1 MSRIT
6 AWILTA
12 VVGLGVAANVAL
24 ITPRIAQ
31 TADESLRARLA
42 ASASA
47 LRAQLELLDAR
58 LAPRGLAQNVEL
70 AEVFRPPADGAPAPR
85 PDERALRAAAAVAS
99 PDPDLLAVATPAGA
113 VVSRRGRSAQQ
124 LEDVNALPPLKALLD
139 GGRLAPAFVVLDKQL
154 YRLAGARGPGSTFV
168 VLTGTLIDDRFAA
181 SLRTLLDAEVGFFA
195 NGSLVGTSLPAGS
208 RRDELVAWR
217 KSPGPGYG
225 RLELNLPAV
234 GNALDGLLPW
244 GTPHFSM
251 RGALLPLDSGAQA
264 ALVLPAAPS
273 LLWLA
278 RYQAVNAI
286 ALAAIL
292 VGGFFWGLLLRK
304 RREEPKKAPTAPEQQ
319 PRRQQRPQAR
329 KGAQER
335 LQELVDRD
343 EPEVGP
349 IHVRPRHAEEAARA
363 EAGLSAGSSIPRKA
377 ADDAAAHS
385 PARARATESLDPD
398 VAAPAADA
406 WPGDAASGAATDPVW
421 GTDLLGTPAAPFAPP
436 PVDGH
441 GQAEDAWD
449 APPPAPE
456 PARGN
461 SKPPGAMAQ
470 ARPAGGKAVAAQSAP
485 PPAAPPEEAG
495 HVPGDEPT
503 RIQPISAALLEKLRE
518 HDEQVAA
525 SALAHSEAEDPD
537 EAHYKDT
544 FEKFVALRAQT
555 GEGAS
560 NVSYEKFAA
569 KLRKN
574 REDLLAK
581 HSARGVR
588 FMVYI
593 KDGKAAIKA
602 SAIR

>member
-1 MSRIT
+1 MGRIGVWT
-6 AWILTA
+6 FTA
-12 VVGLGVAANVAL
+12 VVGLGVAANVGL
-24 ITPRIAQ
+24 VTPRIAQ

-42 ASASA
+42 ASAAA

-58 LAPRGLAQNVEL
+58 LAPRGLAQNLELVEAL
-70 AEVFRPPADGAPAPR
+70 RAPAEGVPAPR

-99 PDPDLLAVATPAGA
+99 PDPDLLAVGSPAGA
-113 VVSRRGRSAQQ
+113 VVSRRGRPAQQ
-124 LEDVNALPPLKALLD
+124 LEDINALPPLKALLD
-139 GGRLAPAFVVLDKQL
+139 GGRLTPAFVVLDKQL
-154 YRLAGARGPGSTFV
+154 YRLAGARGPGNAFV

-195 NGSLVGTSLPAGS
+195 NGSLAATSLPAGS

-234 GNALDGLLPW
+234 GGALDGLLPL
-244 GTPHFSM
+244 GAPHFSM
-251 RGALLPLDSGAQA
+251 RGVLLPLDSGAQA
-264 ALVLPAAPS
+264 ALVLPAAPT
-273 LLWLA
+273 LGWLA
-278 RYQAVNAI
+278 RYQALNAI
-286 ALAAIL
+286 VLALIL
-292 VGGFFWGLLLRK
+292 VGGFLSGILLPR
-304 RREEPKKAPTAPEQQ
+304 RREEKTKAPAPGQQ
-319 PRRQQRPQAR
+319 PQKQRPQAR

-335 LQELVDRD
+335 LQELVDQD

-349 IHVRPRHAEEAARA
+349 IHVRPRHAEDVARA
-363 EAGLSAGSSIPRKA
+363 EAGLAGASPIPPIPKKA
-377 ADDAAAHS
+377 DGATAHAQS
-385 PARARATESLDPD
+385 RARAIESLDPD
-398 VAAPAADA
+398 LAAPAADSFA
-406 WPGDAASGAATDPVW
+406 GDASSATDPVW
-421 GTDLLGTPAAPFAPP
+421 GADLTGAPAASFAPP
-436 PVDGH
+436 PIEAQ
-441 GQAEDAWD
+441 GQADDPWE
-449 APPPAPE
+449 APPPVPE

-461 SKPPGAMAQ
+461 SKPHGAVAQ
-470 ARPAGGKAVAAQSAP
+470 ARPASGKAAATQSAP
-485 PPAAPPEEAG
+485 PPAAPPVEAG
-495 HVPGDEPT
+495 HFPGDEPT

-518 HDEQVAA
+518 HDEKAA
-525 SALAHSEAEDPD
+525 APAPAHSDADDTD

-555 GEGAS
+555 GEVAS

-574 REDLLAK
+574 RDDLLAK

>member
-6 AWILTA
+6 AWSLTA
-12 VVGLGVAANVAL
+12 VVGLSVAANVAL

-42 ASASA
+42 SSASA

-58 LAPRGLAQNVEL
+58 LAPRGLAQNLEL
-70 AEVFRPPADGAPAPR
+70 AEAFRAPAEGAPLPR

-99 PDPDLLAVATPAGA
+99 PDPDLLAVGSPIGG
-113 VVSRRGRSAQQ
+113 VVSRRGRPAQQ

-139 GGRLAPAFVVLDKQL
+139 SGRLTPAFVLLDKQL
-154 YRLAGARGPGSTFV
+154 YRLAGARGPGNAFV

-181 SLRTLLDAEVGFFA
+181 SLRTLLDADVGFFV
-195 NGSLVGTSLPAGS
+195 NGSLVATSLPAGS
-208 RRDELVAWR
+208 RRDDLIAWR

-225 RLELNLPAV
+225 RLELSLPAV
-234 GNALDGLLPW
+234 GAALDGLLPS

-273 LLWLA
+273 LVWLA
-278 RYQAVNAI
+278 RYQALNAI
-286 ALAAIL
+286 VVAVIL
-292 VGGFFWGLLLRK
+292 FGGFLWGLLLPQ
-304 RREEPKKAPTAPEQQ
+304 RRGEKKKAPTAPEQQ
-319 PRRQQRPQAR
+319 PQRQRPQAR
-329 KGAQER
+329 KGKQER
-335 LQELVDRD
+335 LQELVDQE

-349 IHVRPRHAEEAARA
+349 IHVRPRHAEDAARG
-363 EAGLSAGSSIPRKA
+363 EAGLAAVSSIPKK
-377 ADDAAAHS
+377 ADDAAAQAPS
-385 PARARATESLDPD
+385 RARKVESLDPD
-398 VAAPAADA
+398 VAAPAGDA
-406 WPGDAASGAATDPVW
+406 WAGDAAAADPVW
-421 GTDLLGTPAAPFAPP
+421 GADLLGASAAPFAPL
-436 PVDGH
+436 PVEAH
-441 GQAEDAWD
+441 GQADDAWE
-449 APPPAPE
+449 APPPAAQPV
-456 PARGN
+456 RSN
-461 SKPPGAMAQ
+461 SRPPGAMAQ
-470 ARPAGGKAVAAQSAP
+470 ARPAAAKAVAAQSAP
-485 PPAAPPEEAG
+485 PLAAPPEETG
-495 HVPGDEPT
+495 HFPGDEPT

-518 HDEQVAA
+518 HDEQAAA
-525 SALAHSEAEDPD
+525 SAQAHSEAEDPD

>member
-24 ITPRIAQ
+24 VTPRIAQ

-70 AEVFRPPADGAPAPR
+70 AEVFRAPAEGAPVPR

-99 PDPDLLAVATPAGA
+99 PDPDLLAVATSAGA
-113 VVSRRGRSAQQ
+113 VVSRRGRPAQQ
-124 LEDVNALPPLKALLD
+124 LEDLNALPPLRALLD
-139 GGRLAPAFVVLDKQL
+139 SGRLAPAFVVLDKQL
-154 YRLAGARGPGSTFV
+154 YRLAGARGPGNAFV
-168 VLTGTLIDDRFAA
+168 VLTGTLIDDRYAA

-195 NGSLVGTSLPAGS
+195 NGSLVATSLPAGP
-208 RRDELVAWR
+208 RRDELIAWR
-217 KSPGPGYG
+217 RSPGPGYG
-225 RLELNLPAV
+225 RLELSLPAL
-234 GNALDGLLPW
+234 GNGLDGVLPS
-244 GTPHFSM
+244 GTQHFSM

-286 ALAAIL
+286 VLAVIL
-292 VGGFFWGLLLRK
+292 VGGFLWGLLVRK
-304 RREEPKKAPTAPEQQ
+304 RREEPKKAAPAPEQQ

-335 LQELVDRD
+335 LQELVDQD

-349 IHVRPRHAEEAARA
+349 IHVRPRHAEEAARG
-363 EAGLSAGSSIPRKA
+363 EAGLAAGSSIPKKA
-377 ADDAAAHS
+377 ADEAAAPFPS
-385 PARARATESLDPD
+385 RARATESLDPD
-398 VAAPAADA
+398 VAVPAADA
-406 WPGDAASGAATDPVW
+406 WPGDAPSGAAADPVW
-421 GTDLLGTPAAPFAPP
+421 GTDLLGASAAPFASS
-436 PVDGH
+436 PVEAH
-441 GQAEDAWD
+441 AQAEDAWD
-449 APPPAPE
+449 APAPAPE

-461 SKPPGAMAQ
+461 SKPPGAVAQ

-485 PPAAPPEEAG
+485 PRPAPPEEAG
-495 HVPGDEPT
+495 HLPGDEPT

-525 SALAHSEAEDPD
+525 SAQAPSEADDPD

-544 FEKFVALRAQT
+544 FEKFVAIRAQT

>member
-1 MSRIT
+1 MGRIRVWT
-6 AWILTA
+6 FTA
-12 VVGLGVAANVAL
+12 VVGLGVAANVGL
-24 ITPRIAQ
+24 VTPRIAQ

-42 ASASA
+42 ASAAA

-58 LAPRGLAQNVEL
+58 LAPRGLAQNLDLVEAL
-70 AEVFRPPADGAPAPR
+70 RAPAEGAPAPR

-99 PDPDLLAVATPAGA
+99 PDPDLLAVGSPAGA
-113 VVSRRGRSAQQ
+113 VVSRRGRPAQQ
-124 LEDVNALPPLKALLD
+124 LEDTNALPPLKALLD
-139 GGRLAPAFVVLDKQL
+139 GGRLTPAFVVLDKQL
-154 YRLAGARGPGSTFV
+154 YRLAGARGPGNAFV

-195 NGSLVGTSLPAGS
+195 NGSLAATSLPAGS
-208 RRDELVAWR
+208 RRDELIAWR

-234 GNALDGLLPW
+234 GVVLDGLLPLSA
-244 GTPHFSM
+244 PHFSM
-251 RGALLPLDSGAQA
+251 RGVLLPLDSGAQA
-264 ALVLPAAPS
+264 ALVLPAAPT
-273 LLWLA
+273 LGWLA
-278 RYQAVNAI
+278 RYQALNAI
-286 ALAAIL
+286 VLALVL
-292 VGGFFWGLLLRK
+292 VGGFLWGILLPR
-304 RREEPKKAPTAPEQQ
+304 RREEKAKAPAPAQQ
-319 PRRQQRPQAR
+319 PQKQRPQAR

-349 IHVRPRHAEEAARA
+349 IQVRPRHAEDEARA
-363 EAGLSAGSSIPRKA
+363 EAGLAGRSPIPKKA
-377 ADDAAAHS
+377 DGAAAHAQS
-385 PARARATESLDPD
+385 RARGIESLDPD
-398 VAAPAADA
+398 LAAPAADSFA
-406 WPGDAASGAATDPVW
+406 GDATSATDGAW
-421 GTDLLGTPAAPFAPP
+421 GADFTSAPAASFAPP
-436 PVDGH
+436 PIEAH
-441 GQAEDAWD
+441 GQADDPWE
-449 APPPAPE
+449 APPPVPE

-461 SKPPGAMAQ
+461 SKPPGAVAQ
-470 ARPAGGKAVAAQSAP
+470 ARPASGKAAAAQSAP
-485 PPAAPPEEAG
+485 PPAAPPVEAS
-495 HVPGDEPT
+495 HFPGDEPT

-518 HDEQVAA
+518 HDEKAA
-525 SALAHSEAEDPD
+525 AAAPAQDHGGAEDTD

>member
-6 AWILTA
+6 AWSLTA
-12 VVGLGVAANVAL
+12 VVGLSVAANVAL

-42 ASASA
+42 SSASA

-58 LAPRGLAQNVEL
+58 LAPRGLAQNLEL
-70 AEVFRPPADGAPAPR
+70 AEAFRAPAEGAPLPR

-99 PDPDLLAVATPAGA
+99 PDPDLLAVGSPIGG
-113 VVSRRGRSAQQ
+113 VVSRRGRPAQQ

-139 GGRLAPAFVVLDKQL
+139 SGRLTPAFVLLDKQL
-154 YRLAGARGPGSTFV
+154 YRLAGARGPGNAFV

-181 SLRTLLDAEVGFFA
+181 SLRTLLDADVGFFV
-195 NGSLVGTSLPAGS
+195 NGSLVATSLPAGS
-208 RRDELVAWR
+208 RRDDLIAWR

-225 RLELNLPAV
+225 RLELSLPAV
-234 GNALDGLLPW
+234 GAALDGLLPS

-273 LLWLA
+273 LVWLA
-278 RYQAVNAI
+278 RYQALNAI
-286 ALAAIL
+286 VVAVIL
-292 VGGFFWGLLLRK
+292 FGGFLWGLLLPQ
-304 RREEPKKAPTAPEQQ
+304 RREEKKKAPTAPEQQ
-319 PRRQQRPQAR
+319 PQRQRPQAR
-329 KGAQER
+329 KGKQER
-335 LQELVDRD
+335 LQELVDQE

-349 IHVRPRHAEEAARA
+349 IHVRPRHAEDAARG
-363 EAGLSAGSSIPRKA
+363 EAGLAAVSSIPKK
-377 ADDAAAHS
+377 ADDAAAQAPS
-385 PARARATESLDPD
+385 RARKVESLDPD
-398 VAAPAADA
+398 VAAPAGDA
-406 WPGDAASGAATDPVW
+406 WAGDAAAADPVW
-421 GTDLLGTPAAPFAPP
+421 GADLLGASAAPFAPP
-436 PVDGH
+436 PVEAH
-441 GQAEDAWD
+441 GQADDAWE
-449 APPPAPE
+449 APPPAAQPV
-456 PARGN
+456 RSN
-461 SKPPGAMAQ
+461 SRPPGAMAQ
-470 ARPAGGKAVAAQSAP
+470 ARPAAAKAVAAQSAP
-485 PPAAPPEEAG
+485 PPAAPPEETG
-495 HVPGDEPT
+495 HLPGDEPT

-518 HDEQVAA
+518 HDEQAAA
-525 SALAHSEAEDPD
+525 SAQAHSEAEDPD